1 MPFLEVSD
9 GLGRQG
15 VLGWGGGQLRPCRGV
30 TGCCLPW
37 KALSQALG
45 RLKKQKADK
54 EQLLVLGIDE
64 KADKAALADKV
75 SRSQFEAC
83 VERLNNVMED
93 VTSRV
98 TGQEESWHRFQK
110 ELQRQMDCKLD
121 RRELGAYRQQ
131 QEERWKS
138 LSGQQLQEKAL
149 QPERDNAAGTRK
161 QLLPG
166 FHCLSCD
173 RPVNMLAPGP

>member
-1 MPFLEVSD
+1 MQLQKDYEKFSSALANLQQD
-9 GLGRQG
+9 GQ
-15 VLGWGGGQLRPCRGV
+15 QE
-30 TGCCLPW
+30 
-37 KALSQALG
+37 
-45 RLKKQKADK
+45 QKDIK
-54 EQLLVLGIDE
+54 

-83 VERLNNVMED
+83 EERLNKAMEE

-121 RRELGAYRQQ
+121 RRELGAFREQ

-138 LSGQQLQEKAL
+138 LSGQLQKAL
-149 QPERDNAAGTRK
+149 QPER
-161 QLLPG
+161 
-166 FHCLSCD
+166 HEY
-173 RPVNMLAPGP
+173 V

>member
-15 VLGWGGGQLRPCRGV
+15 VLGWPGGQLRPCRGV

-110 ELQRQMDCKLD
+110 ELQRQMDCKVRARPLHAELAPWGPGSL
-121 RRELGAYRQQ
+121 REHPR
-131 QEERWKS
+131 
-138 LSGQQLQEKAL
+138 
-149 QPERDNAAGTRK
+149 P
-161 QLLPG
+161 LPG
-166 FHCLSCD
+166 ID
-173 RPVNMLAPGP
+173 

>member
-1 MPFLEVSD
+1 MGGGGEAGGARLA
-9 GLGRQG
+9 
-15 VLGWGGGQLRPCRGV
+15 GGQLRPCRGV

-37 KALSQALG
+37 EALSQALE

-83 VERLNNVMED
+83 EERLNKAMEE

-98 TGQEESWHRFQK
+98 TGQEEGWHRFQK
-110 ELQRQMDCKLD
+110 ELQRQMD
-121 RRELGAYRQQ
+121 
-131 QEERWKS
+131 S
-138 LSGQQLQEKAL
+138 
-149 QPERDNAAGTRK
+149 
-161 QLLPG
+161 
-166 FHCLSCD
+166 
-173 RPVNMLAPGP
+173 